1 LKTKSKNSLLD
12 QILDVKILA
21 ELEPEIEATR
31 PSCCAQCG
39 VEVGMPGALNIHG
52 HGLRERLVLGPT
64 EPQALPE
71 AISVYLRR
79 FRCIACGH
87 VMTVRPAILARY
99 FLYSTAAIA
108 LALWL
113 WATVQTTQSTVRAL
127 VSPWTARG
135 PSEADRWRSLRRWVG
150 RAGDVL
156 GLPEHLHGETARAV
170 AARVAGLLV
179 GRAPPGLSER
189 ARAFVGAQT
198 R

>member
-1 LKTKSKNSLLD
+1 MKTKSETSLLD
-12 QILDVKILA
+12 LILDVKILA
-21 ELEPEIEATR
+21 KLEPEIEATR

-39 VEVGMPGALNIHG
+39 VAVGMPGALKIHG

-64 EPQALPE
+64 EPDASPE
-71 AISVYLRR
+71 TISVQLRR

-99 FLYSTAAIA
+99 FLYSTAAIG

-113 WATVQTTQSTVRAL
+113 WATVQTTQSTVRGL
-127 VSPWTARG
+127 VSPWPARG
-135 PSEADRWRSLRRWVG
+135 PSEADRWRSLRRWAG
-150 RAGDVL
+150 RASDVF
-156 GLPEHLHGETARAV
+156 GMPEGFYGETARDV

-179 GRAPPGLSER
+179 GRAPPGLPER
-189 ARAFVGAQT
+189 VLAFIGAQA